1 MIARSSLC
9 IGLTLPAICIYFWTR
24 SLCEICQSFKCI
36 ISCCINTIFRGESCT
51 LIQASLSLSNNHF
64 ILRSTSR
71 TNYFLLGAMRSRVEI
86 TFELNRY
93 LLSVFFQ
100 SYFPAIATV
109 VLAGFGMWLDPKS
122 VPARIA
128 LGKLC

>member
-1 MIARSSLC
+1 
-9 IGLTLPAICIYFWTR
+9 
-24 SLCEICQSFKCI
+24 
-36 ISCCINTIFRGESCT
+36 
-51 LIQASLSLSNNHF
+51 
-64 ILRSTSR
+64 
-71 TNYFLLGAMRSRVEI
+71 MRSRVEI